1 MDNPALGD
9 RTGQW
14 FWGMIT
20 NMGLGAMDDKHF
32 DKKTAENIA
41 NSFMDRQYETNGEGG
56 LFTIRNVG
64 VDLTKVDIWTQLC
77 WYLDS
82 IS

>member
-1 MDNPALGD
+1 
-9 RTGQW
+9 
-14 FWGMIT
+14 MINKILIFAAGVVIGSAVT
-20 NMGLGAMDDKHF
+20 WKCIKD
-32 DKKTAENIA
+32 
-41 NSFMDRQYETNGEGG
+41 SFMDRQYEANGEGG